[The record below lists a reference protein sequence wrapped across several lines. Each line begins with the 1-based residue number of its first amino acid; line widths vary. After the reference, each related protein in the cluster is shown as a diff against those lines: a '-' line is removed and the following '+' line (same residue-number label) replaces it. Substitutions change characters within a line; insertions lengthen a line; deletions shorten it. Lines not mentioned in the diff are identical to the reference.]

1 MGKNVIVVG
10 AGASGLMAAVFA
22 ARNGA
27 KVTVLEGM
35 ERPGKKLLMT
45 GNGRCN
51 ITNMAAGLPESYHGG
66 GRDLAAA
73 VIPRFDAGAVRAF
86 FGELGLLTVEKNGY
100 VYPFT
105 GQASSVLEVLLGELA
120 RLNVKLKLGEKIE
133 VIEKVEA
140 TGKIEAIE
148 KVTAI
153 KKAEDGQAPNAGDTK
168 HGPDTGNVEYTA
180 DHSRNSHMHTDR
192 VSHWQVRTAT
202 WQYQA
207 DCVILCCGSKCLPAT
222 GSDGSGYALAKKLGL
237 SVAPVAPALTALL
250 CEGSFLPNL
259 AGVRCPAEITLYRE
273 ESGNILSRETGELQW
288 TKYGISGIAVFQLS
302 RFVSTAK
309 AGQKFRVSVDLFPG
323 YETDFL
329 GTLLKKRSGELGTAT
344 VPVLLRGLLNE
355 KLIPVV
361 LSESGV
367 SRKKICAQLT
377 DLELDRLL
385 RSCRQFPLKV
395 LGTKSFDACQVCAG
409 GVDAR
414 QIDPNTMECKN
425 HPGLYLAGELL
436 DVDGPCGG
444 YNLQW
449 AWSSGFLAGTS
460 AART

>member
-22 ARNGA
+22 ARSGA

-35 ERPGKKLLMT
+35 DRPGKKLLMT

-51 ITNMAAGLPESYHGG
+51 ITNMAAALPESYHGG

-86 FGELGLLTVEKNGY
+86 FQELGLLTVEKNGY

-133 VIEKVEA
+133 VIEKVGA
-140 TGKIEAIE
+140 TGKIEA
-148 KVTAI
+148 
-153 KKAEDGQAPNAGDTK
+153 GQDLHTK
-168 HGPDTGNVEYTA
+168 NVQRDLNTSNVAYMA
-180 DHSRNSHMHTDR
+180 KCGRNNNMQADR

-237 SVAPVAPALTALL
+237 SVAPVAPALTSLL

-273 ESGNILSRETGELQW
+273 ESGNILSREAGELQW

-302 RFVSTAK
+302 RFVSTAR
-309 AGQKFRVSVDLFPG
+309 AGKKFRVSIDFFPG

-329 GTLLKKRSGELGTAT
+329 VSLLKKRSGELGTAP
-344 VPVLLRGLLNE
+344 VSVLLRGLLNE

-367 SRKKICAQLT
+367 SRKKNCAQLT
-377 DLELDRLL
+377 DLELARLIQT
-385 RSCRQFPLKV
+385 CRQFPLKV

-414 QIDPNTMECKN
+414 QIDPNTMECKK

-460 AART
+460 AARASSLRREPG